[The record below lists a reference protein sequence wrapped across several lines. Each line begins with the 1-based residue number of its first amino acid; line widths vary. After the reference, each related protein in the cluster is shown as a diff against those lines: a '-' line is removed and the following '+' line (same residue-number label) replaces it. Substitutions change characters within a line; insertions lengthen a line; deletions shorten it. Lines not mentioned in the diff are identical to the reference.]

1 MVVVPIWSILREAEA
16 NFSLVSSFVKFQRQR
31 SLSLNRRT
39 TKDLWG
45 FTTTFFYIFLHFLPS
60 SVFLK
65 GSENRIAAHR
75 MRRHWTYRTKKI
87 ITHPFGL
94 DLLALIFYT
103 ASAEASRGAC
113 KGYKNRGSSVMIGI
127 RKFFLLLLLK
137 WGTEHHH
144 LVEASKAQWLRKY
157 PKWSRIK
164 SSHRFSTL
172 DVVEFL
178 LSIFL

>member
-1 MVVVPIWSILREAEA
+1 MEHFTRAEA

-60 SVFLK
+60 SVFFK
-65 GSENRIAAHR
+65 GIRIGSWHR

-113 KGYKNRGSSVMIGI
+113 KRYKNRGSSVMIGI

-144 LVEASKAQWLRKY
+144 LVEASKHSGFKKY
-157 PKWSRIK
+157 IK
-164 SSHRFSTL
+164 SLVSQGI
-172 DVVEFL
+172 VVFL
-178 LSIFL
+178 FQR

>member
-1 MVVVPIWSILREAEA
+1 MGLHNDIL
-16 NFSLVSSFVKFQRQR
+16 LHLSSF
-31 SLSLNRRT
+31 S
-39 TKDLWG
+39 
-45 FTTTFFYIFLHFLPS
+45 LPS
-60 SVFLK
+60 SVFFK
-65 GSENRIAAHR
+65 GIRIGSWHR

-144 LVEASKAQWLRKY
+144 LVEASKHSGFENIKKSLPIWVASGSRKILNMASDLFNFFDRLIM
-157 PKWSRIK
+157 KADDQAL
-164 SSHRFSTL
+164 T
-172 DVVEFL
+172 
-178 LSIFL
+178 